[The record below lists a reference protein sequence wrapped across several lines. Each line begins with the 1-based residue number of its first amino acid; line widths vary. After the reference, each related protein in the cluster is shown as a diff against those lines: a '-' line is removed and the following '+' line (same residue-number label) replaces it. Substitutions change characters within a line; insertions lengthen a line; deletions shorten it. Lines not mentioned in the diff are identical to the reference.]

1 MSSFAKEENS
11 SRMKL
16 SLNIFI
22 DSPSPLIITKISKK
36 TKKIDNLYIK
46 SKLFFI
52 NTPII
57 SKEKIESDKIIS
69 GIKY

>member
-22 DSPSPLIITKISKK
+22 DSLSLLIITKISKK

-52 NTPII
+52 NTPVI

>member
-22 DSPSPLIITKISKK
+22 DSLSLLIITKISKK

>member
-1 MSSFAKEENS
+1 MSSFAKEES
-11 SRMKL
+11 LSRTKL

-22 DSPSPLIITKISKK
+22 DSPSLLIITKISKK
-36 TKKIDNLYIK
+36 TKKIDNRYIR